1 MQSGARHSPVQAIH
15 KQIFRARSF
24 LRRRKTE
31 LANRIAGL
39 PTAIRHLWRRNC
51 NSAAAIRLAYT
62 KRFWRPRTGAEA
74 LDLVLALMLWPI
86 ALVALSGLSLWQ
98 NGRAVAVRHGRSL
111 HRQLLDQ
118 LRLYIAAGILPPM
131 YYVFELHQQPK
142 RRHARDFLLRSETK
156 GGVFHIVN
164 REQRRVD
171 SIVSDKAAFADHFR
185 EHGIPVVPT
194 LAVFHSGR
202 ITTDRAPEDFR
213 ADLFVKP
220 VVGKGGRGGQR
231 WDYCGPDEYRS
242 SQGLVLS
249 RDELFERWLNKSVR
263 KPLLVQPRV
272 LNHPDLRPLNNGAL
286 STVRVLTCLDEN
298 NESELIGAI
307 MRMAIGKNIVVDNA
321 HAGGIAAAVDVWS
334 GTLGPASDLG
344 MSARIGWLQCHPTT
358 GARIEGVKLPH
369 WDLLR
374 SLVARAHSTV
384 PGAVVLGW
392 DVAITPDGPL
402 LIETNG
408 GPGLEIMQ
416 RANRQGFSRGRFGD
430 LLAYHLEAQSRDM
443 REAA

>member
-1 MQSGARHSPVQAIH
+1 MRRGGRSSPIQSLH
-15 KQIFRARSF
+15 KQIFRARGF

-62 KRFWRPRTGAEA
+62 RRFWRPQTAAEA
-74 LDLVLALMLWPI
+74 LDLVLALILWPV
-86 ALVALSGLSLWQ
+86 ALVALSFLSLWQ
-98 NGRAVAVRHGRSL
+98 NGRAVAARHGRAL

-118 LRLYIAAGILPPM
+118 LRLYVAAGILPPM

-171 SIVSDKAAFADHFR
+171 SIVSDKAAFAEHFR
-185 EHGIPVVPT
+185 ELGIPVVPT
-194 LAVFHSGR
+194 LAVFHSGTM
-202 ITTDRAPEDFR
+202 TTDGAPEDFR

-231 WDYCGPDEYRS
+231 WDYCGREEYRS
-242 SQGLVLS
+242 SQGLTLS

-298 NESELIGAI
+298 NEPELIGAI

-321 HAGGIAAAVDVWS
+321 HAGGIAAAVDVSS
-334 GTLGPASDLG
+334 GILGPASDLG

-358 GARIEGVKLPH
+358 GARIEGIRLPH
-369 WDLLR
+369 WEDLR
-374 SLVARAHSTV
+374 SVVTRAHSTV
-384 PGAVVLGW
+384 RGAAVLGW
-392 DVAITPDGPL
+392 DVAIAPNGPL
-402 LIETNG
+402 LIEANG

-416 RANRQGFSRGRFGD
+416 RANRRGFSRGRLGH
-430 LLAYHLEAQSRDM
+430 LLAYHLDAYSREE
-443 REAA
+443 RKAA

>member
-1 MQSGARHSPVQAIH
+1 MPTGARTSSIGSLH
-15 KQIFRARSF
+15 KRIFRARSF

-62 KRFWRPRTGAEA
+62 RRFWRPQTVPEA
-74 LDLVLALMLWPI
+74 LDLILALMLWPI
-86 ALVALSGLSLWQ
+86 ALLTLSCVSLWQ
-98 NGRAVAVRHGRSL
+98 NGRAVALKHGRAL

-131 YYVFELHQQPK
+131 YYVFELHQQPQ

-164 REQRRVD
+164 REQRRTD
-171 SIVSDKAAFADHFR
+171 SIVSDKAAFADHFL
-185 EHGIPVVPT
+185 EHGIPTVPT

-202 ITTDRAPEDFR
+202 MTSHCPDEEFR
-213 ADLFVKP
+213 TDLFVKP

-231 WDYCGPDEYRS
+231 WDYRGEDEYRS
-242 SQGLVLS
+242 SQGLVLGR
-249 RDELFERWLNKSVR
+249 RDLFARWLGKSVR

-286 STVRVLTCLDEN
+286 STVRVLTCLDEDDRP
-298 NESELIGAI
+298 ELIGAI
-307 MRMAIGKNIVVDNA
+307 MRMAIGRNIVVDNA
-321 HAGGIAAAVDVWS
+321 HAGGIAAAVHVET
-334 GTLGPASDLG
+334 GELGPASDLG
-344 MSARIGWLQCHPTT
+344 MSARLGWLERHPTT
-358 GARIEGVKLPH
+358 GARIAGVKLPH
-369 WDLLR
+369 WQSLRLL
-374 SLVARAHSTV
+374 VTRAHSTV
-384 PGAVVLGW
+384 QGAVVLGW
-392 DVAITPDGPL
+392 DVAITADGPV
-402 LIETNG
+402 LIEANG

-416 RANRQGFSRGRFGD
+416 RANRQGFSRGRLGD
-430 LLAYHLEAQSRDM
+430 LLAYHLSRVERM
-443 REAA
+443 AA